1 MTDDSAKAIVEAIKK
16 KLFTIN
22 GAIAFVLAVVLIIG
36 LFVGSTVGRV
46 ISGLALLG
54 AGVYGILQWRSR
66 GHLHSKGNEG
76 KKEELYGQT
85 PEGTMKK
92 LMFDDFQ
99 LPGGTYV
106 VKEVKEEE
114 PVVPSTKTVQPVARV
129 PIEEKTPESSIA
141 DFFDLDSDMFPS
153 EAEPRSEF
161 NFLLNKVLLSVRD
174 VLFAHTVA
182 FFWANREK
190 HQMVLEATATDSGK
204 FMTTKRF
211 AIGADIVSQVAESGK
226 PQVLGRVNPSAEKE
240 LVTYYGS
247 PENIKSLV
255 AVPVYYLSG
264 SQEQQPVGVIV
275 SDSKAEDA
283 FGPET
288 LGWLGHFT
296 KLISALIKSYTDKY
310 DLLLDSELLNSIRRM
325 QDRIRSDPS
334 EYAVLNALGD
344 EANRLVNWDFLT
356 IVMYAEDR
364 HGWVLQKVVNKTG
377 QPYVVP
383 DQLVEYDESVVGRVI
398 RLNTLEV
405 IDDLSSSNAVR
416 FTRSEQNERQG
427 SFLCIPLSSLN
438 RCYGALTLESKN
450 VSNFPGIEVETM
462 YRLAENA
469 ALTLEVL
476 YMNDLVKDFVI
487 VDHLTGSV
495 TKKYFM
501 KEIEEEV
508 QRAED
513 FGNDLA
519 LVSLV
524 VDGMDTLVK
533 RYGKEG
539 FDSIMNQVAK
549 IVRNTVRTYDVV
561 GREEADRFGVLLV
574 NTAASDAYL
583 WAEKIRK
590 QIASHV
596 ITHTGKTFSVTVS
609 AGVCGLSE
617 GMQKEQLLAGTSR
630 VLSKAIENG
639 GNLVQVF

>member
-1 MTDDSAKAIVEAIKK
+1 MAGGGSKAIAEALGK
-16 KLFTIN
+16 KLFTVN
-22 GAIAFVLAVVLIIG
+22 GAIALVLVLVLVIG
-36 LFVGSTVGRV
+36 FFVGSAVGRV
-46 ISGLALLG
+46 ICGLALLG
-54 AGVYGILQWRSR
+54 LGVYAILQWKSRS
-66 GHLHSKGNEG
+66 HVHSEG
-76 KKEELYGQT
+76 KPGRKEEPLLQT

-92 LMFDDFQ
+92 LLFDDFQ
-99 LPGGTYV
+99 SPGGSYV
-106 VKEVKEEE
+106 VKEVKDVE
-114 PVVPSTKTVQPVARV
+114 PVVPSTKTAQPVARV
-129 PIEEKTPESSIA
+129 SIEEKTAESTIA

-190 HQMVLEATATDSGK
+190 RQMVLEARVTDSAQ

-211 AIGADIVSQVAESGK
+211 AIGADILSQVAECGK
-226 PQVLGRVNPSAEKE
+226 PQILGRVNTAAEKD
-240 LVTYYGS
+240 LVHYYDS
-247 PENIKSLV
+247 TENIRSLV

-264 SQEQQPVGVIV
+264 SSEQQPVGVIV
-275 SDSKAEDA
+275 ADSKAEDA
-283 FGPET
+283 FGAET

-296 KLISALIKSYTDKY
+296 KLVSALIKSYTDKY
-310 DLLLDSELLNSIRRM
+310 DLLLDSELLSSIRRL
-325 QDRIRSDPS
+325 QDRIKSDPS

-364 HGWVLQKVVNKTG
+364 HGWVLQKVVNKTT
-377 QPYVVP
+377 QAYVVP
-383 DQLVEYDESVVGRVI
+383 DQLVDYEDSIVGRVI
-398 RLNTLEV
+398 RSNKLEV
-405 IDDLSSSNAVR
+405 LDDVSHSNDVR
-416 FTRSEQNERQG
+416 FARIEKVENTG

-450 VSNFPGIEVETM
+450 ASNFAGIEVETI

-519 LVSLV
+519 LVSLA
-524 VDGMDTLVK
+524 VDGMETLLK

-539 FDSIMNQVAK
+539 FESIMSQVAK
-549 IVRNTVRTYDVV
+549 IVRSNVRAYDIV
-561 GREEADRFGVLLV
+561 GREEDDRFGVLLI

-583 WAEKIRK
+583 WAEKLRK

-596 ITHTGKTFSVTVS
+596 LTHTGKTFSVTVS

-617 GMQKEQLLAGTSR
+617 GMHRDQLLAGTSR